1 MLRSLLR
8 YGMFPV
14 VFGGAMV
21 SGAVLVHRIPP
32 GQAVAGLT
40 VAAALVILVLERIQP
55 KHRSWSES
63 REDVGTDLILTFVGT
78 TGPPELMKALFLGGL
93 TTAGASISAAI
104 GLPLWPSAWPLA
116 AQVLLALVIAE
127 LGQYIVHRAAHE
139 TDLLWR
145 LHSVHHSAERLYWL
159 NAGRFH
165 PLDTAAQYTL
175 AGLPLM
181 LLGIPEEA
189 LALFLLFTG
198 VHGLFQ
204 HANLDLRL
212 GPLNWFFSM
221 AELHRWHH
229 SRTVT
234 ESNTNYGAN
243 LIVWDIVFGTRFLP
257 KDREPPEAIGIA
269 DMPGFPRRWA
279 PILLVPFRWA
289 RTQAESSSRPS

>member
-1 MLRSLLR
+1 
-8 YGMFPV
+8 MFPV
-14 VFGGAMV
+14 VFGGMMAA
-21 SGAVLVHRIPP
+21 GAVLVQRMPP
-32 GQAVAGLT
+32 GQVVVLLT
-40 VAAALVILVLERIQP
+40 VATAGLIVLLELVQP
-55 KHRSWSES
+55 KHRSWSQP
-63 REDVGTDLILTFVGT
+63 RDDVGADLILTFVGT

-93 TTAGASISAAI
+93 TSAGAWISATV
-104 GLPLWPSAWPLA
+104 GLPLWPADWPLA

-127 LGQYIVHRAAHE
+127 LGQYVVHRAAHE

-181 LLGIPEEA
+181 LLGISEQA

-198 VHGLFQ
+198 LHGLFQ

-229 SRTVT
+229 SRTVV

-243 LIVWDIVFGTRFLP
+243 LILWDVVFGTRFLP
-257 KDREPPEAIGIA
+257 SDREPPEEIGIA
-269 DMPGFPRRWA
+269 DMPGFPRRWWA
-279 PILLVPFRWA
+279 MLLVPFRWQ
-289 RTQAESSSRPS
+289 RTKRESAVRPPSRR

>member
-1 MLRSLLR
+1 MLRAALR

-14 VFGGAMV
+14 VFGGALTA
-21 SGAVLVHRIPP
+21 GAVLVHRMPP
-32 GQAVAGLT
+32 GQAVALLT
-40 VAAALVILVLERIQP
+40 VAAVGIIVVLERIQP
-55 KHRSWSES
+55 KHASWNEPK
-63 REDVGTDLILTFVGT
+63 DDLGTDLVLTFVGT

-93 TTAGASISAAI
+93 TAVGASISEAV
-104 GLPLWPSAWPLA
+104 GFPLWPSAWPLA
-116 AQVLLALVIAE
+116 AQVLLALVVAE

-145 LHSVHHSAERLYWL
+145 LHSIHHSAERLYWL

-181 LLGIPEEA
+181 LLGIPEET

-204 HANLDLRL
+204 HANLDLKL

-229 SRTVT
+229 SRTID
-234 ESNTNYGAN
+234 ESNSNYGAN

-257 KDREPPEAIGIA
+257 ADREPPEAIGIA
-269 DMPGFPRRWA
+269 DMPNFPRRWWEQ
-279 PILLVPFRWA
+279 LLVPFRWKHTKDA
-289 RTQAESSSRPS
+289 SGPP